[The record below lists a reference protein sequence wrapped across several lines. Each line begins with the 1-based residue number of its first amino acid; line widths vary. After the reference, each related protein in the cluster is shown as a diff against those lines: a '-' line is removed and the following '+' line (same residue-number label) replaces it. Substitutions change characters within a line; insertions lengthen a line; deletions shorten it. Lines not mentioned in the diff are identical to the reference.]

1 MKKCSVVQYSVFSAD
16 DRLPDLVSGYL
27 LLVIAAG
34 EILFQPDKR
43 QSRGDEWRVV
53 CDKFRENQ

>member
-1 MKKCSVVQYSVFSAD
+1 MACVAAQYLVFSAR
-16 DRLPDLVSGYL
+16 DRLLDRIISHL
-27 LLVIAAG
+27 LPVVPTRK
-34 EILFQPDKR
+34 ILFQPDKR